1 MSQLFDT
8 PEDPW
13 ALPSPKQQGPWGA
26 SIQDQ
31 DNDDLLQS
39 KPNLEDDDMATSPPQ
54 TTTASRLSPPIQQP
68 QAMEGSIW
76 GGDDAILGNPNSSSR
91 TMALSDNADLD
102 NDTTSGMAEFHQWS
116 EAVRK
121 TYSAITPD
129 VIFISELPEK
139 EGLLFK
145 HTNYLIEHHVPLE
158 LDSTN
163 SESSV
168 PGERKVIRRYSD
180 FVWLLE
186 VLHKRY
192 TFRLVPELPPK
203 KLASS
208 SDPLF
213 LERRRRGLARFLNAL
228 VRHPVLRREQLVIMF
243 LTVPT
248 DLSGWRRQAQ
258 YDTSEE
264 FVDRK
269 SSPQFVKMW
278 NSSKKELDAM
288 MFSAEEELK
297 NALENWNKVCVL
309 AERLCVRQ
317 KQMGM
322 DHQRLGQL
330 LSGFRESTKQLY
342 TVEDSRVP
350 QINEGLREAAKHLDV
365 SEKTL
370 EEEAKHGDQS
380 VLEEFKRHFDYL
392 ISLKMLLD
400 RYHRLGGNTIEHLKK
415 RLEQNEQKLA
425 EIQDKPDVRGADVD
439 RLTDSIIADSKEIAR
454 QTNRDWLIKENIL
467 SEFVVFQESQFQI
480 TRVMKLWVSDRLKF
494 AEQNMDNWTGL
505 SSVLQD
511 MPLSRAD

>member
-13 ALPSPKQQGPWGA
+13 ALPSPKRQEPWGA

-31 DNDDLLQS
+31 GNDDPLQS
-39 KPNLEDDDMATSPPQ
+39 NPNQEDDDMATSPPQ
-54 TTTASRLSPPIQQP
+54 ATTVSRLSPPIQQP
-68 QAMEGSIW
+68 QTMEGSIW

-297 NALENWNKVCVL
+297 NALENWNK
-309 AERLCVRQ
+309 
-317 KQMGM
+317 
-322 DHQRLGQL
+322 
-330 LSGFRESTKQLY
+330 
-342 TVEDSRVP
+342 
-350 QINEGLREAAKHLDV
+350 
-365 SEKTL
+365 
-370 EEEAKHGDQS
+370 
-380 VLEEFKRHFDYL
+380 
-392 ISLKMLLD
+392 
-400 RYHRLGGNTIEHLKK
+400 
-415 RLEQNEQKLA
+415 KLA

-439 RLTDSIIADSKEIAR
+439 RLTDSIIADRKEIAR